1 MIAGGTGLT
10 PMLQL
15 VRAVFRFI
23 LLSSPLFT
31 EVNLGKIL
39 GKNCLDPKP
48 QWAVTIFILNYLDLE

>member
-1 MIAGGTGLT
+1 VCAKEVSMIAGGTGLT

-23 LLSSPLFT
+23 LLSPPLFT

-39 GKNCLDPKP
+39 GKTAWTPNPSG
-48 QWAVTIFILNYLDLE
+48 Q